1 MSSHPRPLIRNLLQI
16 TSQKQGVKGRL
27 LVATSQK
34 QGGNEWLKNIRTP
47 HFFSD
52 PKNRQNQ
59 TGRGFAAF
67 FTRKNRCDLFLI
79 KQGKVVTRFAHSQN
93 PKPKGKGG
101 ASNAP

>member
-1 MSSHPRPLIRNLLQI
+1 MAVSCGVVPSSPAYPKPFADHIPKTGGKRAVIGGDIPK
-16 TSQKQGVKGRL
+16 T
-27 LVATSQK
+27 
-34 QGGNEWLKNIRTP
+34 GGNEWLKNIRPP

-79 KQGKVVTRFAHSQN
+79 KQGKVGHSLR
-93 PKPKGKGG
+93 G
-101 ASNAP
+101 SL